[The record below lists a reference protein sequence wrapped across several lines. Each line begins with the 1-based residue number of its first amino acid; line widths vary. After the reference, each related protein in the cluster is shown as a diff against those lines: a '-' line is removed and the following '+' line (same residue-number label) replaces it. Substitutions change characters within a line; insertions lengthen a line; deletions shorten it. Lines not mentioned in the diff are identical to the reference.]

1 MTTRRGPWPWHAVAA
16 VCGIVA
22 VGAAVAAM
30 RVGLHAAG
38 PAGARAGLVVDVA
51 VAAVAG
57 LVARG
62 VLRRPRDRRSRIAWI
77 TLAAFPFVW
86 LLAPVAWLVGAPEV
100 VGEIARASAVL
111 LVGGSWWFASRV
123 GGLLSQIR
131 PAVDGG
137 IGAAAALIL
146 GWEGPLTAAWTASG
160 GGLPGAVAVAL
171 PVAMAGA
178 AVLGATI
185 TVTEMPPARWPRP
198 ALFVLAMMT
207 MVASDVVWAVQ
218 GPPFWA
224 AGWAVYALA
233 MRMHLGLTP
242 RVVRVPT
249 RGRLV
254 YLPYALIAPSVVVL
268 VVQARGGG
276 VSGPQVGAG
285 LAIVAL
291 LVLRQHVTL
300 LENDRLVARLEETER
315 LLRHRATHD
324 SLTGL
329 PGRAALHE
337 HLSALASPRT
347 PDARPLAVA
356 FVDVDDFKGTNDRYG
371 HGSGDAVLVEVAR
384 RLVAALPHD
393 DPQAFASRLG
403 GDEFAVVVTGPAVE
417 DPAGLAD
424 RLTRALSG
432 TVRVGPVAVDVR
444 VSAGAA
450 TVTRGELVPSALLH
464 DADLAMYA
472 VKRDHAR
479 QAALDGPAD
488 PAAG

>member
-1 MTTRRGPWPWHAVAA
+1 MTTRRGPWLPHAVAA
-16 VCGIVA
+16 VGGIVA
-22 VGAAVAAM
+22 VGAAVVAV
-30 RVGLHAAG
+30 RVGLHASG
-38 PAGARAGLVVDVA
+38 PTGARVGLVVDIA
-51 VAAVAG
+51 LAAVAG

-77 TLAAFPFVW
+77 KLAMFPFVW
-86 LLAPVAWLVGAPEV
+86 LLAPVAWLVGAPDV
-100 VGEIARASAVL
+100 VGDVARAWAVL

-137 IGAAAALIL
+137 IGAAAALTL
-146 GWEGPLTAAWTASG
+146 GWEGPLSAAWTASG
-160 GGLPGAVAVAL
+160 GGGHGVVAVAL
-171 PVAMAGA
+171 PVASAGA

-198 ALFVLAMMT
+198 ALFVLAMLVMI
-207 MVASDVVWAVQ
+207 ASDVSWAVD
-218 GPPFWA
+218 GAPFWA
-224 AGWAVYALA
+224 AGWAMYALA
-233 MRMHLGLTP
+233 MRMQFGLTP

-268 VVQARGGG
+268 AVQVVGGE
-276 VSGPQVGAG
+276 VSPPQIGAG

-337 HLSALASPRT
+337 HLSALATPRT
-347 PDARPLAVA
+347 PDERPLAVA

-371 HGSGDAVLVEVAR
+371 HASGDAVLVEVAR

-393 DPQAFASRLG
+393 DPQAFAARLG
-403 GDEFAVVVTGPAVE
+403 GDEFAVVVTGPAA
-417 DPAGLAD
+417 DDCAGLAE

-432 TVRVGPVAVDVR
+432 AVRVGTVAVDVQ
-444 VSAGAA
+444 VSVGAA
-450 TVTRGELVPSALLH
+450 TVAGGALVPSALLH

-479 QAALDGPAD
+479 QSALD
-488 PAAG
+488 AAAEPTQG